1 MINTVYLNMLFL
13 FEKKIFN
20 TCILY
25 NINYFSPETDSGS
38 ESLKLSCQTSSQAS
52 TTTTTGMP
60 EAAAFN
66 SAETLASLTSSFK
79 VRLEKNRF
87 PPVI

>member
-1 MINTVYLNMLFL
+1 MND
-13 FEKKIFN
+13 
-20 TCILY
+20 
-25 NINYFSPETDSGS
+25 FSPETDSGS
-38 ESLKLSCQTSSQAS
+38 ESLKLSCQTNSQAS

-79 VRLEKNRF
+79 VKLKNMKFLEN
-87 PPVI
+87 